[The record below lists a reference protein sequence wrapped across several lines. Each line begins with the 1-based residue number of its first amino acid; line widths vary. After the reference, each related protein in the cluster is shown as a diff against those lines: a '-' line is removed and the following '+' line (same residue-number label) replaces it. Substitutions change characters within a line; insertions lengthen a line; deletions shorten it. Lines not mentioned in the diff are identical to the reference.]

1 MLRIVHEFVL
11 DCARFLVRDGR
22 KATLAQLAQT
32 INTITNTSTYDPN
45 GGPGVDALVK
55 AAYNYALTNYGKAEA
70 AYIMQAYV
78 EKDGVTPVIP

>member
-1 MLRIVHEFVL
+1 MNKIYELIL
-11 DCARFLVRDGR
+11 NLAKFLVRDGR

-32 INTITNTSTYDPN
+32 INTITNSNTYDPD
-45 GGPGVDALVK
+45 GGPGVDGLVK
-55 AAYNYALTNYGKAEA
+55 KAYNYVQTTYGQAEA